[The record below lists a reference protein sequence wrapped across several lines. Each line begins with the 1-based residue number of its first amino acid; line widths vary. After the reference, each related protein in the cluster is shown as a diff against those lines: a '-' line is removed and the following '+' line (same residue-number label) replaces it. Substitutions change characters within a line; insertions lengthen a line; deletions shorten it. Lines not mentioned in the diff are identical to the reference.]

1 MSNREIVK
9 RFVASRWDD
18 EKIAHV
24 YAFNEDGKMSFI
36 NSCACLI
43 GVDSSRV
50 LHNRSWACLLR
61 RENHYH
67 IARRNPVA
75 REAEL
80 AYLELGDCHRK
91 ARRRIF
97 GEILREIMAERE
109 AIRQNQAEA
118 RELVSC

>member
-9 RFVASRWDD
+9 RFVASRWND

-24 YAFNEDGKMSFI
+24 YAFNEDGKMSFV
-36 NSCACLI
+36 NPCACLI
-43 GVDSSRV
+43 GVDSSQV
-50 LHNRSWACLLR
+50 LHKWSWGCLLR

-67 IARRNPVA
+67 IARRNLIA
-75 REAEL
+75 LEAER
-80 AYLELGDCHRK
+80 AYLALGDFHRK

-109 AIRQNQAEA
+109 AVRQKCAEA